1 MINIQQE
8 EPRDCEAGSEDH
20 SQSLLSLAAQ
30 MALEHKHVSLAK
42 IVLKSLME
50 TNSDRRQTLKAA
62 RCLIRLTL
70 TSCGTAEACMEADER
85 TDLLSYFRIAHSSLL
100 ALRGS
105 EDMGKET
112 LETEAAWFMKVAW
125 NFALKNDKD
134 LSIMKDLFL
143 VCYNLMPLCK
153 TDKQTLDHKKACL
166 LMATAACIQMARSTD
181 SRQDM
186 KRLLE
191 EALAHISESN
201 SVDSVSLEAT
211 WRNGESQVLLLLYEF
226 EALVKLFD
234 PRAESVLERAL
245 VIPNSEPRI
254 FESLAALAMERP
266 VGHFRLAIR
275 ALKMAV
281 HLHLTAQHPDFGQCS
296 KDIHSLI
303 QISLSYSEDEAF
315 TYFREAA
322 DMIEKRAEGEYPQ
335 METIWLMTKAWN
347 TGIRHYCSDQYR
359 QAEQW
364 CVLSMRFLT
373 HLGSLRLDYEGQMMS
388 VYSEILDN
396 LDKQKSAM
404 DVTMK

>member
-143 VCYNLMPLCK
+143 LMPLCK